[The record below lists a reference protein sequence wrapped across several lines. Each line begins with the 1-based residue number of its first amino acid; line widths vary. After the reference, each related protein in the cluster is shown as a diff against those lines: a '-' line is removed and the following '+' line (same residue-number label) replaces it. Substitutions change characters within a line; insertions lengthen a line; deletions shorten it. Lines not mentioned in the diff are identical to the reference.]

1 MAQQTQTAPRPAPSL
16 EVITGEVAAV
26 NDYGI
31 NVLDRWFN
39 FSKFVPVE
47 RPEEGQ
53 YVRLEIKSGKWI
65 SRLDLLSSGELDEAA
80 GALPF
85 PDPLPQPQQSTPPDD
100 GAPLLTSTSEP
111 PTLAPALPPARSRVS
126 APTVT
131 SDATL
136 RLRSAALTAAL
147 TYSMGGDVQDIESVL
162 KLADR
167 IAQWLEGSK
176 RDG

>member
-65 SRLDLLSSGELDEAA
+65 SRLDILSGGELDEAE

-85 PDPLPQPQQSTPPDD
+85 PDPLPPSQSAPLDD
-100 GAPLLTSTSEP
+100 GAPPLVDRAP
-111 PTLAPALPPARSRVS
+111 PPALRPS
-126 APTVT
+126 AAT
-131 SDATL
+131 SDAAL

-147 TYSMGGDVQDIESVL
+147 TYSMGGDAQDIESVL